1 MSGMEV
7 EKGAEKVSAEE
18 KKEEG
23 GAQEVQAA
31 PQERP
36 RGGIEDVRHIVAMIE
51 KAVATNQTRLISR
64 ALRHNTAVRTKAT
77 KVLLTKAS
85 DELLPDGHE
94 LQARLMEQIS
104 ALPDPPADMALDGGA
119 AEDEAAAAAGEEKK
133 MEEDEAPP
141 AKRTSIIP
149 EVEVYLSLLVV
160 TTLLRHNLVDEART
174 AAEALFLY
182 VGTLNRRSLDPLRAK
197 VYFYLS
203 LAHEQKGSL
212 AAIRPHLMAAHRTAC
227 LQHDEMGQ
235 ATLLNL
241 LLRDLLHHNQVEQAY
256 KLVSKTNF
264 PEKASNNQ
272 FCRYLYYTGRIAAIQ
287 LEYGDAYNKLLQ
299 AIRKAPQNTAVGFR
313 RIVQKLMVIVQLLM
327 GEVPERTV
335 FNQPEFRGA
344 LAPYLALTKAVR
356 VGDLM
361 QFNQVLEKFTET
373 FKLDETYTLVVRLS
387 HNVVKAGLRRINV
400 SYSRI
405 SMADI
410 SRKLHLESPQSA
422 ELVCAKAIRDGV
434 IDAEL
439 DHEHGWMQ
447 SNELSNVYA
456 TTEPER
462 AFHKRTEFCLDVH
475 NEAVK
480 AMRYA
485 ADAYKKEKKDEQE
498 PDKTEEEIVQ
508 EIEEELGEEEGGL

>member
-1 MSGMEV
+1 MAGGMEV
-7 EKGAEKVSAEE
+7 DREKEVDGEE
-18 KKEEG
+18 KKEEK
-23 GAQEVQAA
+23 E
-31 PQERP
+31 PEDPRLERP
-36 RGGIEDVRHIVAMIE
+36 RGGIQDVRHIVAMIE
-51 KAVATNQTRLISR
+51 KAVSTNQTRLISR

-77 KVLLTKAS
+77 KGLLTQVAE
-85 DELLPDGHE
+85 ELLPEGHE
-94 LQARLMEQIS
+94 LQGRLAEQIG
-104 ALPDPPADMALDGGA
+104 ALPDPPANMSVEGGE
-119 AEDEAAAAAGEEKK
+119 AEDQAAAAAAAAEGEKEG
-133 MEEDEAPP
+133 AASPT
-141 AKRTSIIP
+141 KRTSIIP

-160 TTLLRHNLVDEART
+160 TTLLRHNLVGEART
-174 AAEALFLY
+174 AAEALFLH
-182 VGTLNRRSLDPLRAK
+182 VSGLNRRSLDPLRAK

-203 LAHEQKGSL
+203 LAHEQGGSL

-361 QFNQVLEKFTET
+361 QFNQVLQEFTET
-373 FKLDETYTLVVRLS
+373 FKLDKTYTLVVRLS
-387 HNVVKAGLRRINV
+387 HNVVKTGLRRINI

-405 SMADI
+405 SLADI
-410 SRKLHLESPQSA
+410 SRKLHLESAQSA

-434 IDAEL
+434 IDAVL
-439 DHEHGWMQ
+439 DHEQGCMQ

-480 AMRYA
+480 AMRYP
-485 ADAYKKEKKDEQE
+485 ADAYKKDNKDDQE
-498 PDKTEEEIVQ
+498 TDKTEEELAQ
-508 EIEEELGEEEGGL
+508 EIEEELEEEEGL